1 MTKKSTRNTAKRY
14 TEEEIAEAKKM
25 YMEYETIS
33 EISRQTN
40 ITRQTITHH
49 AKKWK
54 AEREIM
60 RADLLDRVISAKSA
74 DFANMTI
81 AAINVM
87 TRALTDLATREQA
100 PSINEAKRATEILE
114 VLDKITRLDHGEP
127 TEITAEKPI
136 KRADIEAKFRLDP
149 FNVNNEV
156 TVETTGEIDYEQTET
171 EPDSGSDPS
180 T

>member
-1 MTKKSTRNTAKRY
+1 MGKEVKRY
-14 TEEEIAEAKKM
+14 TEKELEEAKSM
-25 YMEYETIS
+25 YMEYQTIS
-33 EISRQTN
+33 EIARQTG
-40 ITRQTITHH
+40 ITRQTITYH

-54 AEREIM
+54 VEREIM

-87 TRALTDLATREQA
+87 TRALTDLATREQS

-127 TEITAEKPI
+127 TEITAEKPVR
-136 KRADIEAKFRLDP
+136 KADIEAKFRLDP
-149 FNVNNEV
+149 FNNPKEL
-156 TVETTGEIDYEQTET
+156 TVEMTGEENEENDP
-171 EPDSGSDPS
+171 EPDSGSNTSD
-180 T
+180 